1 MLRQIFIG
9 LPVNDLARATD
20 FFVGLGFTVEPM
32 ASDERSASL
41 VVNDGTMLM
50 LNADLYSR
58 EFTQREIVDPATA
71 REVTLDLSADGRG
84 TSSPSAPIAS
94 AVLTAPSRCRC
105 RGHDLVNEARG
116 VRAHGGVRDCEVG
129 LGGSRS

>member
-9 LPVNDLARATD
+9 LPVKDLARATD

-32 ASDERSASL
+32 ASDERSAGL

-50 LNADLYSR
+50 LNAEPYSR

-84 TSSPSAPIAS
+84 TSSP
-94 AVLTAPSRCRC
+94 V
-105 RGHDLVNEARG
+105 G
-116 VRAHGGVRDCEVG
+116 AHRVGGVDRSVQMPVPG
-129 LGGSRS
+129 TRLG